1 MLRAHSTLTITVKRV
16 EEVEGDL
23 IIEVVGVKVAVVVG
37 EVGEVVIGEE
47 REKPLLD
54 KERKI
59 KKHGF

>member
-23 IIEVVGVKVAVVVG
+23 IIEVVGVKVAAVVG